1 MRADCL
7 QREKIKAFM
16 VEVSKRREREHKTR
30 LVRER
35 KAEEEREAREKER
48 RAEQQR
54 RVAEA
59 EFQDRKAKA
68 AALEKEREV
77 NVLSLASH
85 HKWISI
91 LPAQCGLYT
100 CHITSPVRLLLPVA
114 GMIMRVIMMV
124 PTHSYQQSVSS
135 TSHLS
140 SASPSLPP
148 CRCR

>member
-1 MRADCL
+1 
-7 QREKIKAFM
+7 M

-54 RVAEA
+54 RIAEA

-85 HKWISI
+85 HKWFF
-91 LPAQCGLYT
+91 C
-100 CHITSPVRLLLPVA
+100 LLHVDCS
-114 GMIMRVIMMV
+114 MWIVHM
-124 PTHSYQQSVSS
+124 
-135 TSHLS
+135 SHHFTG
-140 SASPSLPP
+140 SAAAASGGWL
-148 CRCR
+148 